1 MPSAPARGE
10 TPARPPFAHL
20 APALALAATY
30 GVAALLW
37 ALAGD
42 ALPGGRWLAVH
53 LFTLGVVSNLVL
65 VLTVHFSATITHAP
79 TDGATWLRLALFNA
93 GTLALLAGL
102 HHDARAAFLLGALGT
117 TAAVAWLLAALIRMR
132 RRALGARF
140 AFVVRAY
147 EHGAAAFLLAGVLGA
162 LLGAG
167 DLAGPWH
174 GGVRL
179 AHLTAGTLGWA
190 GLVLLATVVFFG
202 PTVLRTR
209 IAPQASRL
217 AVPAL
222 RTAAAAL
229 LVGVAA
235 LALGGAEDAAG
246 RLADVVA
253 ALALA
258 GYALAATA
266 VCAPVVQVAYRT
278 ERDAHGLMLA
288 ASCVWFPAAAW
299 IGVVALA
306 SGSAGLLDAVG
317 RIALVGVL
325 AQAILG
331 SWSYLL
337 PMAVGVGPAARALA
351 RRRLARLGRAR
362 PAALNLGVLLL
373 ALASVPATGPALAT
387 PLATTA
393 WALIVAAVA
402 LTLALALSA
411 LHGVLREARPPPAR
425 PSPRPRDEEH
435 DDAR

>member
-1 MPSAPARGE
+1 MPAAPGRGE

-20 APALALAATY
+20 APALALAAAY

-79 TDGATWLRLALFNA
+79 TDGATWLRLALLNA
-93 GTLALLAGL
+93 GTLALLTGL
-102 HHDARAAFLLGALGT
+102 HHDARAAFLLGALGS
-117 TAAVAWLLAALIRMR
+117 TAAVVWLLATLMRMR

-140 AFVVRAY
+140 AFVVAAY
-147 EHGAAAFLLAGVLGA
+147 EHGAAAFLLAGALGA

-167 DLAGPWH
+167 GLAGPWH

-209 IAPQASRL
+209 IAPHAMRL
-217 AVPAL
+217 AIPAL
-222 RTAAAAL
+222 RTAAVAL

-235 LALGGAEDAAG
+235 LALGGAAGAAG

-253 ALALA
+253 VLALA

-299 IGVVALA
+299 AGVVALA
-306 SGSAGLLDAVG
+306 SGSPGLLDGVG
-317 RIALVGVL
+317 LVLLVGVL
-325 AQAILG
+325 AQAVLG
-331 SWSYLL
+331 SWGYLL

-362 PAALNLGVLLL
+362 AAALNLGVLLL
-373 ALASVPATGPALAT
+373 ALASMPATGPAL
-387 PLATTA
+387 TA
-393 WALIVAAVA
+393 SLSTAAWTLIVAAVT
-402 LTLALALSA
+402 LTLALAVSA
-411 LHGVLREARPPPAR
+411 LYGARRETRPRPAR
-425 PSPRPRDEEH
+425 TAHRALE
-435 DDAR
+435 